1 MSSRAVPCQ
10 LTTPKKVNF
19 ARLSRLVIDLFA
31 RIMRDILLFHYQS
44 PDDLQQKVRETN
56 LKMDQK
62 LKINMD
68 KICDGY
74 EKCDVTLLYTLI
86 RYTCNIKPPTV
97 TNRRKM
103 EWGGDRIPSRE
114 CTTLGDDIERI
125 RIIRN
130 RVCGHIHSTEIE
142 DSDLDKFFDI
152 SLDVCQRLNG
162 MFGTKD
168 YVKELETIRNCR
180 MEEDSLV
187 QLTEKVK
194 EDIKMNEE
202 IRRFLKEETG
212 LTDSLSLSLSD
223 YVNLKNIYF
232 LYIYSKNE

>member
-1 MSSRAVPCQ
+1 MASRTVTCQ

-44 PDDLQQKVRETN
+44 ADDLQQKLRESN

-62 LKINMD
+62 LKIDRD

-86 RYTCNIKPPTV
+86 RYTCNINPPTV
-97 TNRRKM
+97 TERRKM
-103 EWGGDRIPSRE
+103 GWGGDRIPSRE
-114 CTTLGDDIERI
+114 CTTLGNDMERF

-130 RVCGHIHSTEIE
+130 RVCGHINSTEIE
-142 DSDLDKFFDI
+142 DNDLEKYFDI
-152 SLDVCQRLNG
+152 SFDVCQRLDG
-162 MFGTKD
+162 MFGTKE
-168 YVKELETIRNCR
+168 YAKELETIRDCR
-180 MEEDSLV
+180 MEEDLLV
-187 QLTEKVK
+187 HLTEKVK
-194 EDIKMNEE
+194 EDIEMNKE

-212 LTDSLSLSLSD
+212 
-223 YVNLKNIYF
+223 
-232 LYIYSKNE
+232 